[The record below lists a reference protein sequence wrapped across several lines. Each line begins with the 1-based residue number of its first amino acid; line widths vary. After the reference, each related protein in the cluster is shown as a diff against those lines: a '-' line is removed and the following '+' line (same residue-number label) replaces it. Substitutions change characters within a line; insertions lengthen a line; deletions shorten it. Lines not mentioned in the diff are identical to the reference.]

1 MKRFSLKPLTM
12 NVQKSTYFSTL
23 PFLCASAT
31 TTLSVS
37 GHHVSDRLP
46 QEGALFGL
54 PRASELYTIL
64 QASYV
69 ARFAKMSH
77 AAAI

>member
-1 MKRFSLKPLTM
+1 M
-12 NVQKSTYFSTL
+12 QKSTYFSTL
-23 PFLCASAT
+23 PFLCAPAT
-31 TTLSVS
+31 TTLPVS
-37 GHHVSDRLP
+37 GYHVSDRLP
-46 QEGALFGL
+46 QDGVLFGL
-54 PRASELYTIL
+54 PRASEFYTIL